1 MKFLRMFL
9 YGFMLFSLALLP
21 IGCGC
26 QKKSESHKEESGHG
40 HGKEKSEEGEHGEE
54 ESPSGASFKPGKGV
68 ILTPETSKIL
78 GLEIADVTE
87 EKLAQVIELNVQIFS
102 DAHRFKDLKI
112 DHTGCDF
119 HASGFLPADK
129 AALVKPKQQVKLLDS
144 NNETFEGFVAAVQKP
159 LSHGETEIIVGV
171 TAAES
176 KLKDGEFVQAL
187 ISVPRDEVVPVI
199 PSAALLRTAEG
210 TYVYAVNGK
219 AYYRTAVKPGS
230 QAGDKLEIIDGL
242 YPGDQVVVKPVETL
256 WLIELR
262 ATKGGGHSH

>member
-1 MKFLRMFL
+1 
-9 YGFMLFSLALLP
+9 MLFSLALLP

-26 QKKSESHKEESGHG
+26 QKKSENQHTEESGHE
-40 HGKEKSEEGEHGEE
+40 KDKSEESEHGEE

-78 GLEIADVTE
+78 ALEIADVTE
-87 EKLAQVIELNVQIFS
+87 EKLAQVVELNAQIFS
-102 DAHRFKDLKI
+102 DGHRFEDLKI

-129 AALVKPKQQVKLLDS
+129 AALVEPKQQVKLLNS
-144 NNETFEGFVAAVQKP
+144 NKEIFNGFVAAVQKP
-159 LSHGETEIIVGV
+159 LSHEETEIIVGV

-176 KLKDGEFVQAL
+176 KLKDGEFVQAS
-187 ISVPRDEVVPVI
+187 ISVPRDEAVTVI

-210 TYVYAVNGK
+210 TYVYAVNGN
-219 AYYRTAVKPGS
+219 AYFRTAVKLGS
-230 QAGDKLEIIDGL
+230 QSGDKLEIIDGL